1 LVIRPKPER
10 PEDIPL
16 THAISERAFRQLDEA
31 VLVDAV
37 SARGERI
44 IPLVAVDGERL
55 VGHILSSPR

>member
-1 LVIRPKPER
+1 M
-10 PEDIPL
+10 